1 MSLNDI
7 IAAKAKQNREEALSF
22 EQSLQIEFDSLREKT
37 EENLERMNEQI
48 DLRNEAVELEN
59 QIANKVGVIAAM
71 FSKTS
76 LLENLFYA
84 KVEEKLSK
92 FPKKT
97 PEELIPAPSP
107 QSSAPSSPTKM
118 ASGGVVP
125 GRTKQERKEK
135 QLQPY
140 ADTLSLPLQASG
152 IAALSVLGD
161 FIKSSGALGGFFKPY
176 LNSVVK
182 PFSVALGITD
192 NVVNTL
198 LGGPVQA
205 AVLDLNQQ
213 QKDFGKT
220 WGQFLGDE
228 DFIKKFIDRTIDP
241 TDPNRPPGFVPANW
255 KDDPEFTAELNRVA
269 KKFNINAND
278 LLAVM
283 LVETGGSLKPDIRNP
298 KSGATGLI
306 QFMPS
311 TAAGLGTSTDELAR
325 MTRAEQMKYVEK
337 YFDNKLPQG
346 ATGGQIY
353 AAVFLP
359 AFIKE
364 DVLTVRGE
372 RYYEANVGLDYNQDG
387 KITRSDLDAH
397 VEEKKKK
404 YKLQEGASIGKNVSP
419 GTPYLI
425 TGPDGGYDTTILG
438 MPVTL
443 HGSEIVVEGNEGF
456 QVYPVKNKR
465 YDIFKD
471 PIGVSKR
478 WKQIAMGS
486 NTQRVNEFSTGG
498 SADFWK
504 IAALV
509 SKEDSLHPQG
519 QADVAQSLYNR
530 VAVGTYPGGKSIGA
544 IIIAPGQYEPTF
556 NNAGVWAAIRDR
568 KSAIAAAGNG
578 QKVDMAAQSITNPSL
593 QREAQRFVGGRTDF
607 QGESQKPHM
616 KPGDVTRGSRYNF
629 HGWFYDAKLPRPA
642 PVPKMISS
650 QTRTPSTQ
658 SQSSNRII
666 VNNMSSP
673 SQPNFVQ
680 QVQSA
685 ITFIPNLIFNSHKL
699 KRELGMRRA
708 R

>member
-37 EENLERMNEQI
+37 EENLERINEQI

-59 QIANKVGVIAAM
+59 EIANKVGVIAAM

-97 PEELIPAPSP
+97 PEELIPPPSP
-107 QSSAPSSPTKM
+107 QSSPSPPTKM

-125 GRTKQERKEK
+125 GQTKQEKKEK

-161 FIKSSGALGGFFKPY
+161 FIKSSGSLGGFFKPY
-176 LNSVVK
+176 LNSIVK

-192 NVVNTL
+192 SVVNSL
-198 LGGPVQA
+198 VGGPVQA
-205 AVLDLNQQ
+205 AMLDLNQQ
-213 QKDFGKT
+213 QRDFGKT
-220 WGQFLGDE
+220 WGQFLGDG

-283 LVETGGSLKPDIRNP
+283 LVETGGTLKPDIRNP

-306 QFMPS
+306 QFIPS

-325 MTRAEQMKYVEK
+325 MTRAQQMKYVEK

-364 DVLTVRGE
+364 DVLTVKGE

-404 YKLQEGASIGKNVSP
+404 YKLQEGASIGKNISP
-419 GTPYLI
+419 ETPYLI

-443 HGSEIVVEGNEGF
+443 HGSEIVVESSEGF

-478 WKQIAMGS
+478 WKQIALGS
-486 NTQRVNEFSTGG
+486 NTQRVDDFSAGG

-504 IAALV
+504 IAALA

-519 QADVAQSLYNR
+519 QADVAQALYNR
-530 VAVGTYPGGKSIGA
+530 AALGSYPGGKSIGA
-544 IIIAPGQYEPTF
+544 IITAPGQYEPTF
-556 NNAGVWAAIRDR
+556 YNAGVWAAIRDR

-578 QKVDMAAQSITNPSL
+578 QKVDMAAQSITSPSL
-593 QREAQRFVGGRTDF
+593 QREAQRFIGGRTDF

-616 KPGDVTRGSRYNF
+616 KPEDVTRGPRYNF
-629 HGWFYDAKLPRPA
+629 HGWFYDAKLSKPA
-642 PVPKMISS
+642 PVPKMVSS
-650 QTRTPSTQ
+650 QTRTPSAQ
-658 SQSSNRII
+658 SQPANKII
-666 VNNMSSP
+666 VNNMSS
-673 SQPNFVQ
+673 SGQPNFVQ

-685 ITFIPNLIFNSHKL
+685 ITFIPNLVFNSHKL